1 MKTRIIRVAIAVPW
15 IVVGAAV
22 VAAQSRV
29 QITGVYS
36 DLRYNAQGGD
46 LLGMEVFIVVGPGGY
61 FATVQCAGGE
71 PPKKLLAVVT
81 AGFTRRLRARGS
93 SDANVARLCHFL
105 LVIYCRGTARATLS
119 QGLTSRTDEFTTLPT
134 PPGDTRYGNTGGSG
148 VGARRRLARRR
159 LAFPFRSGVAAAV
172 VLVALCC
179 TRRRHLCD
187 VGRSL
192 WRSVRPRSDDG

>member
-1 MKTRIIRVAIAVPW
+1 MKTRIIRVATAVACT
-15 IVVGAAV
+15 VVGAAV

-71 PPKKLLAVVT
+71 PAKPELVPVSYSNGHDDRSSASAPKKLLAVVT

-93 SDANVARLCHFL
+93 
-105 LVIYCRGTARATLS
+105 
-119 QGLTSRTDEFTTLPT
+119 
-134 PPGDTRYGNTGGSG
+134 
-148 VGARRRLARRR
+148 
-159 LAFPFRSGVAAAV
+159 
-172 VLVALCC
+172 
-179 TRRRHLCD
+179 
-187 VGRSL
+187 
-192 WRSVRPRSDDG
+192 